1 MRYATMNGTGEQVP
15 VIEKGDLPAPAQR
28 PVMSLREE
36 LIAQDELNFE
46 LPAKQ
51 CDIGRPEGCESCQ

>member
-1 MRYATMNGTGEQVP
+1 MQMDPAAARERDEQEQQAEP
-15 VIEKGDLPAPAQR
+15 Q
-28 PVMSLREE
+28 SE
-36 LIAQDELNFE
+36 LDFE

>member
-1 MRYATMNGTGEQVP
+1 MQMDPAAARERDEQEQQAEP
-15 VIEKGDLPAPAQR
+15 QQAEPQ
-28 PVMSLREE
+28 SE
-36 LIAQDELNFE
+36 LDFE